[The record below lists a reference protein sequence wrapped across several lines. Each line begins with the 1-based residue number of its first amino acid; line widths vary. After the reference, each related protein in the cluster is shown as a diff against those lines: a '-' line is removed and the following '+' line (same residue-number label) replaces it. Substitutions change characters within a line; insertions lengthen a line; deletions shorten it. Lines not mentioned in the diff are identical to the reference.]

1 MLRVAYGVG
10 VAYLAYCGWALA
22 QQPVEPPLILQTAPA
37 HQSTGVSADS
47 PGTAAGWF
55 AAIRPRCNAVEV
67 ELTLRST
74 PPPLASREEGR
85 SYVAGCFALAGKMDR
100 ARQTI
105 EALPSGWRPRAAG
118 IVFEIVHPVADAG
131 DDSSAGPMMRLVL
144 EYWPENFQAL
154 YHAGMSE
161 YALDDH
167 ARARQHLEKFLVL
180 YTADDGWTRNAR
192 EVLAR
197 PGMR

>member
-10 VAYLAYCGWALA
+10 VAYLAYCGWAVA
-22 QQPVEPPLILQTAPA
+22 RRPIEAPLIVRTAPA
-37 HQSTGVSADS
+37 HQGAGPAPTDSA
-47 PGTAAGWF
+47 AAWF

-74 PPPLASREEGR
+74 PPPPASREEGQ
-85 SYVAGCFALAGKMDR
+85 SYVAGCLALAGKMDR

-105 EALPSGWRPRAAG
+105 EGLPSGWRPRAAG

-161 YALDDH
+161 YAVDDH

-192 EVLAR
+192 DVLAR